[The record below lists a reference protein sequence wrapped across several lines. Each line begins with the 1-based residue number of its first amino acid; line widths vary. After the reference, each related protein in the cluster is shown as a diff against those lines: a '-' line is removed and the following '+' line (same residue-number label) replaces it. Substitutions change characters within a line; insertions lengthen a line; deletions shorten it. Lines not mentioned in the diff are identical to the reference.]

1 MTWDEH
7 EGIQF
12 VFLVSPSFIEN
23 EGITVVT
30 KAIVRFIDRTDLQ
43 HHILETPTFHNFND
57 QFSQNGR
64 VRGEKM
70 SETISSEELQ
80 VTAFDIIL
88 HSGNA
93 RTLIHEGF
101 KDMRQGKFE
110 EADEQLTKAN
120 EEILQAH
127 KAQTNLLKEYA
138 SGQKSKWRS
147 SWFMHKTI

>member
-1 MTWDEH
+1 
-7 EGIQF
+7 
-12 VFLVSPSFIEN
+12 
-23 EGITVVT
+23 
-30 KAIVRFIDRTDLQ
+30 
-43 HHILETPTFHNFND
+43 
-57 QFSQNGR
+57 
-64 VRGEKM
+64 M

-101 KDMRQGKFE
+101 KDMRQEKFE

-127 KAQTNLLKEYA
+127 KAQTNLLKEYS
-138 SGQKSKWRS
+138 SGQKIEMEIIMVHAQDHLMTTMTLLEVATEMAYLYQKHS
-147 SWFMHKTI
+147 

>member
-1 MTWDEH
+1 
-7 EGIQF
+7 
-12 VFLVSPSFIEN
+12 
-23 EGITVVT
+23 
-30 KAIVRFIDRTDLQ
+30 
-43 HHILETPTFHNFND
+43 
-57 QFSQNGR
+57 
-64 VRGEKM
+64 M

-101 KDMRQGKFE
+101 KDMRQEKFE

-138 SGQKSKWRS
+138 SGDHHGSCTRPLDDNDDLTGS
-147 SWFMHKTI
+147 GN

>member
-1 MTWDEH
+1 
-7 EGIQF
+7 
-12 VFLVSPSFIEN
+12 
-23 EGITVVT
+23 
-30 KAIVRFIDRTDLQ
+30 
-43 HHILETPTFHNFND
+43 
-57 QFSQNGR
+57 
-64 VRGEKM
+64 M

-138 SGQKSKWRS
+138 SGQKIEMEIIMVHAQDHLMTTMTLLEVATEMAYLYQKHS
-147 SWFMHKTI
+147 

>member
-1 MTWDEH
+1 
-7 EGIQF
+7 
-12 VFLVSPSFIEN
+12 
-23 EGITVVT
+23 
-30 KAIVRFIDRTDLQ
+30 
-43 HHILETPTFHNFND
+43 
-57 QFSQNGR
+57 
-64 VRGEKM
+64 M

-101 KDMRQGKFE
+101 KVMRQEKFE

-138 SGQKSKWRS
+138 SGQKIEMEIIMVHAQDHLMTTMTLLEVATEMAYLYQKHS
-147 SWFMHKTI
+147 

>member
-1 MTWDEH
+1 
-7 EGIQF
+7 
-12 VFLVSPSFIEN
+12 
-23 EGITVVT
+23 
-30 KAIVRFIDRTDLQ
+30 
-43 HHILETPTFHNFND
+43 
-57 QFSQNGR
+57 
-64 VRGEKM
+64 M

-127 KAQTNLLKEYA
+127 KAQTNLLTLLEVATEMAYLY
-138 SGQKSKWRS
+138 QKHS
-147 SWFMHKTI
+147 